1 MVNIFDPNNLD
12 DLAADS
18 VQKQLGE
25 QAHLEGLLVE
35 LKDKLAKL
43 PEDASPM
50 ARAEIQLEMGRSLQV
65 LERGSEAWPL
75 AHAAFTTFI
84 NDHAWELAADACDV
98 LYQTGEDQALPA
110 LGQGI
115 WLGVTFPIDPEI
127 SVHLLSH
134 VIDDTPDDSDGAAV
148 AAATACFLAD
158 IRAPEGPERERLTFF
173 AQQLLGKVA
182 RRHSQIETQDQ
193 FNFWI
198 ERLELND
205 PDKFLAR
212 LRNVV
217 DVLVQDDW
225 WFDRDALQASI
236 PAN

>member
-1 MVNIFDPNNLD
+1 MVNIFDPNKLD
-12 DLAADS
+12 DTAADS

-25 QAHLEGLLVE
+25 KAHLEGLVVE
-35 LKDKLAKL
+35 LREQIANL
-43 PEDASPM
+43 PEGTSDRQ
-50 ARAEIQLEMGRSLQV
+50 RAELHLELGRALQV
-65 LERGSEAWPL
+65 LERGKEAWPH
-75 AHAAFTTFI
+75 AHSALMEFLNTE
-84 NDHAWELAADACDV
+84 AWEQAADACDV
-98 LYQTGEDQALPA
+98 LYQTGEDQALQA

-127 SVHLLSH
+127 TVHLLSH

-182 RRHSQIETQDQ
+182 RRHSQVETQEQ
-193 FNFWI
+193 FDFWI

-205 PDKFLAR
+205 PDKFLVR

-217 DVLVQDDW
+217 DVLVQSDW
-225 WFDRDALQASI
+225 WFDRDAVQASI

>member
-1 MVNIFDPNNLD
+1 MVDFFDPNKLD
-12 DLAADS
+12 DTAADS

-25 QAHLEGLLVE
+25 QAHLEGLVVE
-35 LKDKLAKL
+35 LREQITNL
-43 PEDASPM
+43 PEGTTDLQ
-50 ARAEIQLEMGRSLQV
+50 RAELHLELGRALQV
-65 LERGSEAWPL
+65 LERGKEAWPH
-75 AHAAFTTFI
+75 AHSALMEFLTNA
-84 NDHAWELAADACDV
+84 HWEQAADACDV
-98 LYQTGEDQALPA
+98 LYQTGEDQSLQA

-115 WLGVTFPIDPEI
+115 WLGVTFPINPEI
-127 SVHLLSH
+127 TVHLLSH

-182 RRHSQIETQDQ
+182 RRHSQVETQEQ
-193 FNFWI
+193 FDFWI

-205 PDKFLAR
+205 PDKFLVR

-217 DVLVQDDW
+217 DVLVQSDW
-225 WFDRDALQASI
+225 WFDRDAVQASI

>member
-1 MVNIFDPNNLD
+1 MVDIFDPNKLD
-12 DLAADS
+12 DTAADS

-25 QAHLEGLLVE
+25 KAHLEGLVVE
-35 LKDKLAKL
+35 LNEQIANL
-43 PEDASPM
+43 PESTTDLQ
-50 ARAEIQLEMGRSLQV
+50 RAELHLELGRALQV
-65 LERGSEAWPL
+65 LERGTEAWPH
-75 AHAAFTTFI
+75 AHSALMEFLS
-84 NDHAWELAADACDV
+84 NQAWEQAADACDV
-98 LYQTGEDQALPA
+98 LYQTGEDQSLQA

-127 SVHLLSH
+127 TVHLLSH

-158 IRAPEGPERERLTFF
+158 IRTEEGPERERLMFF

-182 RRHSQIETQDQ
+182 RRHSQVETQEQ
-193 FNFWI
+193 FDFWI

-205 PDKFLAR
+205 PDKFLVR

-217 DVLVQDDW
+217 DVLVQTDW
-225 WFDRDALQASI
+225 WFDREAVQASI

>member
-1 MVNIFDPNNLD
+1 MVDFFDPNKLD
-12 DLAADS
+12 DTAADS

-25 QAHLEGLLVE
+25 KAHLEGLVVE
-35 LKDKLAKL
+35 LNEQIANL
-43 PEDASPM
+43 PEGTTDLQ
-50 ARAEIQLEMGRSLQV
+50 RAELHLELGRALQI
-65 LERGSEAWPL
+65 LERGKEAWPH
-75 AHAAFTTFI
+75 AHSALMEFL
-84 NDHAWELAADACDV
+84 NNEAWEQAADACDV
-98 LYQTGEDQALPA
+98 LYQTGEDQALQA

-127 SVHLLSH
+127 TVHLLSH

-158 IRAPEGPERERLTFF
+158 LRATEGPERERLMFF

-182 RRHSQIETQDQ
+182 RRHSQVETQEQ
-193 FNFWI
+193 FDFWI

-205 PDKFLAR
+205 PDKFLVR

-217 DVLVQDDW
+217 DVLVQTDW
-225 WFDRDALQASI
+225 WFDREAVQASI